1 MSYILQVDF
10 PFEGP
15 WESAMTAAMQELATS
30 INDEPGFVWKLWTE
44 NKQDQQAGGIY
55 LFDSRHNAQ
64 QYLEKHSKRLQQAG
78 VKDIRGRIFEINDEL
93 SELNNAPL

>member
-30 INDEPGFVWKLWTE
+30 INDEPGFVWKFWTE

-78 VKDIRGRIFEINDEL
+78 VKDIRSRIFEINDEV